1 MPNIES
7 CMAQGKFWTDS
18 MKMVSAGSVTQQQL
32 FDLSPAVEA
41 HERLNKS
48 NPFAT

>member
-1 MPNIES
+1 
-7 CMAQGKFWTDS
+7 
-18 MKMVSAGSVTQQQL
+18 VTQQQL

-41 HERLNKS
+41 HERLSKS